1 MKEVVR
7 IAQKA
12 SINQAWT
19 RAHALTAQR
28 ERYHQSLLRRLA
40 RSATM
45 VCTKIVLVPVPVKN
59 ARQECTKKNKLLTQV
74 QIIIVIFALSDSTR
88 SKKNKPRAFHATQ
101 VVMDS
106 WMEVKFQ
113 DVLTVLKTRLLVP
126 RSRRRVKIVRA
137 EGVQAQVHPLV
148 HSVQLDNTSMEKVA
162 SSAT

>member
-1 MKEVVR
+1 MVMQTATGSRYAPAVLKISFQRSRSRQSVRVVKSGARLLKVQSHAPCVQQASIFQMKEVVL

-12 SINQAWT
+12 SINQAWN

-28 ERYHQSLLRRLA
+28 EKYHQSLLRRLA

-88 SKKNKPRAFHATQ
+88 SKKNRPRAFHATQ
-101 VVMDS
+101 VVTDS
-106 WMEVKFQ
+106 
-113 DVLTVLKTRLLVP
+113 
-126 RSRRRVKIVRA
+126 
-137 EGVQAQVHPLV
+137 
-148 HSVQLDNTSMEKVA
+148 
-162 SSAT
+162 